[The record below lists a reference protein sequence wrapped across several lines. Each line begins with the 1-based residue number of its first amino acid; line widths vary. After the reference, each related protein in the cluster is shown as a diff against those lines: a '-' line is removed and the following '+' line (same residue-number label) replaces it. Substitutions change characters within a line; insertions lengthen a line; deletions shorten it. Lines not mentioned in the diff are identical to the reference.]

1 MGACVYI
8 YSGVRIGQEG
18 FGFASTTDGF
28 VSVPQCGRVVLEDDV
43 EVRANATID
52 RGLRE
57 TRIGAG
63 CRLDNL
69 VQIGKCYSQPML
81 RHRRTGRRVQPYL
94 KISSAREAAMAGHL
108 RIDQG
113 AETADRRASFRMWF
127 QAKVLGSTLG
137 QKETSSGKL
146 PRSRR
151 WQREKSNTACT
162 A

>member
-1 MGACVYI
+1 
-8 YSGVRIGQEG
+8 
-18 FGFASTTDGF
+18 
-28 VSVPQCGRVVLEDDV
+28 
-43 EVRANATID
+43 
-52 RGLRE
+52 
-57 TRIGAG
+57 
-63 CRLDNL
+63 
-69 VQIGKCYSQPML
+69 
-81 RHRRTGRRVQPYL
+81 
-94 KISSAREAAMAGHL
+94 MAGHL